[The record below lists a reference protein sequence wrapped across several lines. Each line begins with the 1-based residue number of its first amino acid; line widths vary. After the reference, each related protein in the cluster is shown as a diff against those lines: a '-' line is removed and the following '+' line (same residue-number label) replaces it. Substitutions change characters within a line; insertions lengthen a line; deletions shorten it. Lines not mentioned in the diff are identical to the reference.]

1 MDICRPCSLHL
12 GMLNVWTWQS
22 HQTWLR
28 EFQSLPVLPVSS
40 PAVQLQASL
49 PFIGSF
55 LPLVSHPVVC
65 PLALSPSLSGR
76 DTWQTV
82 TLLSLPPLLPPNPPT
97 PYFIFL
103 HVRFWSSVPRQRRRV
118 FSVSSDGRIVSA
130 VFTQRPP
137 VLTELAWLDDVPLVQ
152 QVPT

>member
-12 GMLNVWTWQS
+12 GGLNVWTQQS

-55 LPLVSHPVVC
+55 LPLVSHPVFC
-65 PLALSPSLSGR
+65 PLILSPSLSGR

-82 TLLSLPPLLPPNPPT
+82 TPLSLPPPPPPPKS

-103 HVRFWSSVPRQRRRV
+103 HVHFWSSVRRQQRRV

>member
-1 MDICRPCSLHL
+1 MGICRPCSLHL

-82 TLLSLPPLLPPNPPT
+82 TPLSLPPLLPPIPDP
-97 PYFIFL
+97 IFHL
-103 HVRFWSSVPRQRRRV
+103 PSRAFLVVCPSSEEAGFLGELRRKDC
-118 FSVSSDGRIVSA
+118 FSCVYRETSRSHRIG
-130 VFTQRPP
+130 
-137 VLTELAWLDDVPLVQ
+137 LAG
-152 QVPT
+152 